1 MTLANLWLK
10 ICIVEVTIIQNKRI
24 SCRFFPSQEILV
36 FVYLKQ
42 LNLFTKSVILA
53 YIKLNYISNYF

>member
-1 MTLANLWLK
+1 MTLANLRLK

-36 FVYLKQ
+36 FVYLKH
-42 LNLFTKSVILA
+42 F
-53 YIKLNYISNYF
+53 IKFIHQECHSRISKA